1 MPSFFGTSPFPYLNH
16 YPFIL
21 SRISKLKNFF
31 SLLLLAITPVLY
43 AGTGQWTSP
52 TLSSNIPYTTL
63 SPTDPLKD
71 RNGKFMTIV
80 YLENLGF
87 KKISQ
92 HSNDDDVQAMVD
104 EGYRVIRLDYQ
115 GNAKAISPGINQDII
130 SINDQLNKGSMCGFS
145 SISPIRSYILMEGY
159 RIRRDVSYY
168 LDDPTVYNWPGS
180 PYTESQGDSLYMDI
194 IYPTSPSTPVPVLL
208 SFSYSNSYATLTGGK
223 LTDEHYHQRLFLG
236 YTLSIFDDSILEG
249 APAHGIAWAIADHPK
264 YCDWGQGK
272 PQGGNNKDYG
282 SIETN
287 PDAVRKV
294 KSAVRTL
301 RSVGESLGLNGEI
314 AIFGFSRGAT
324 AGSLAIGNLDV
335 PEFQDA
341 SRGLY
346 PDAND
351 HVQAAILGPGVFDY
365 TLLPQGRNEYKH
377 ATAVWG
383 DLSSHREEW
392 EKQGGSYLCT
402 SSSTAP
408 TLFFYN
414 STDDTYY
421 GTQVNTLKDKL
432 EQLNVDTDL
441 IKDFSNGH
449 AVPNDASSLQKI
461 YDFLTSHLSAPETL
475 ETIESTPSTQHL
487 HCSFDIQGCKSSSCK
502 GFKITDGQVVFIK

>member
-1 MPSFFGTSPFPYLNH
+1 MKHL
-16 YPFIL
+16 
-21 SRISKLKNFF
+21 F
-31 SLLLLAITPVLY
+31 SLLLLTLFPVLY
-43 AGTGQWTSP
+43 AGTGQWTSA
-52 TLSSNIPYTTL
+52 TLSSSIPYTTL
-63 SPTDPLKD
+63 SPTNALKD
-71 RNGKFMTIV
+71 RNGKYMTIV

-92 HSNDDDVQAMVD
+92 HSNDEDVQAMLD

-115 GNAKAISPGINQDII
+115 GNAKAVSPGINQDII

-194 IYPTSPSTPVPVLL
+194 IYPTSPTTPVPVLL
-208 SFSYSNSYATLTGGK
+208 SFSYSNSYATLSGGK
-223 LTDEHYHQRLFLG
+223 LTDEHYHQRLYLG
-236 YTLSIFDDSILEG
+236 YTLSMFDDSVLEG

-272 PQGGNNKDYG
+272 PKGGNNKDYG

-287 PDAVRKV
+287 PDAARKV

-301 RSVGESLGLNGEI
+301 RTVGESLGLNGEI
-314 AIFGFSRGAT
+314 AIFGFSRGAS

-383 DLSSHREEW
+383 DLSTHREDW
-392 EKQGGSYLCT
+392 ERQGGSYLCT

-432 EQLNVDTDL
+432 TQLNVDTDL

-449 AVPNDASSLQKI
+449 AVPNDLASLQKI
-461 YDFLTSHLSAPETL
+461 YDFLTSHLSVPEAL
-475 ETIESTPSTQHL
+475 ETIESNLSAQHP
-487 HCSFDIQGCKSSSCK
+487 HCSFDLQGCKSTSCK
-502 GFKITDGQVVFIK
+502 GFKITDGQIVFIK

>member
-1 MPSFFGTSPFPYLNH
+1 
-16 YPFIL
+16 
-21 SRISKLKNFF
+21 
-31 SLLLLAITPVLY
+31 
-43 AGTGQWTSP
+43 
-52 TLSSNIPYTTL
+52 
-63 SPTDPLKD
+63 
-71 RNGKFMTIV
+71 MTIV

-92 HSNDDDVQAMVD
+92 HSNDEDVQAMLD

-115 GNAKAISPGINQDII
+115 GNAKAVSPGINQDII

-168 LDDPTVYNWPGS
+168 LDDPTIYNWPGS

-194 IYPTSPSTPVPVLL
+194 IYPTSPTTPVPVLL
-208 SFSYSNSYATLTGGK
+208 SFSYSNSYATLSGGK
-223 LTDEHYHQRLFLG
+223 LTDEHYHQRLYLG
-236 YTLSIFDDSILEG
+236 YTLSMFDDSVLEG

-287 PDAVRKV
+287 PDAARKV

-301 RSVGESLGLNGEI
+301 RTVGESLGLNGEI

-383 DLSSHREEW
+383 DLSTHCEDWERQGQGQARPAQCRHRPH
-392 EKQGGSYLCT
+392 QGFLQRPRRPQRSGKPPEDLRLPDLPPLRTRSPRNHRVQPFGST
-402 SSSTAP
+402 SS
-408 TLFFYN
+408 LFFRPPGMQILLLQRLQN
-414 STDDTYY
+414 LRWP
-421 GTQVNTLKDKL
+421 GRLHQVILCLFFTH
-432 EQLNVDTDL
+432 TH
-441 IKDFSNGH
+441 F
-449 AVPNDASSLQKI
+449 
-461 YDFLTSHLSAPETL
+461 F
-475 ETIESTPSTQHL
+475 
-487 HCSFDIQGCKSSSCK
+487 
-502 GFKITDGQVVFIK
+502 FKKEIW

>member
-1 MPSFFGTSPFPYLNH
+1 MKHL
-16 YPFIL
+16 
-21 SRISKLKNFF
+21 F
-31 SLLLLAITPVLY
+31 SLLLLSLFPVLY
-43 AGTGQWTSP
+43 AGTGQWTSA
-52 TLSSNIPYTTL
+52 TLSSSIPYTTL
-63 SPTDPLKD
+63 SPTNALKD
-71 RNGKFMTIV
+71 RNGKYMTIV

-92 HSNDDDVQAMVD
+92 HSNDEDVQAMLD

-194 IYPTSPSTPVPVLL
+194 IYPTSPTTPVPVLL
-208 SFSYSNSYATLTGGK
+208 SFSYSNSYATLSGGK
-223 LTDEHYHQRLFLG
+223 LTDEHHHQRLYLG
-236 YTLSIFDDSILEG
+236 YTLSMFDDSVLEG

-272 PQGGNNKDYG
+272 PKGGNNKDYG

-287 PDAVRKV
+287 PDAARKV

-301 RSVGESLGLNGEI
+301 RTVGETL
-314 AIFGFSRGAT
+314 
-324 AGSLAIGNLDV
+324 V
-335 PEFQDA
+335 
-341 SRGLY
+341 Y

-383 DLSSHREEW
+383 DLSTHREDW
-392 EKQGGSYLCT
+392 ERQGGSYLCT

-432 EQLNVDTDL
+432 DQLNVDTDL

-449 AVPNDASSLQKI
+449 AVPNDLASLQKI
-461 YDFLTSHLSAPETL
+461 YDFLTSHLSVPEAL
-475 ETIESTPSTQHL
+475 ETIESNPSSQHP
-487 HCSFDIQGCKSSSCK
+487 HCSFDLQGCKSSSCK

>member
-1 MPSFFGTSPFPYLNH
+1 MKFLFLY
-16 YPFIL
+16 
-21 SRISKLKNFF
+21 
-31 SLLLLAITPVLY
+31 LLLIFSSALY
-43 AGTGQWTSP
+43 AGTGEWSSQ
-52 TLSSNIPYTTL
+52 TLSSKIPYTTHTPENAL
-63 SPTDPLKD
+63 QDQ
-71 RNGKFMTIV
+71 NGKYMTVV

-92 HSNDDDVQAMVD
+92 HSNDEDVQAMVD

-115 GNAKAISPGINQDII
+115 GNAKAVSPGINQDII
-130 SINDQLNKGSMCGFS
+130 LLNDQLNKGSLCGFS

-168 LDDPTVYNWPGS
+168 LDDPIVYNWPGS
-180 PYTESQGDSLYMDI
+180 PYTESQGDSLFMDI
-194 IYPTSPSTPVPVLL
+194 IYPTHPSIPVPVLL
-208 SFSYSNSYATLTGGK
+208 SFSYSNSYATLSGVK
-223 LTDEHYHQRLFLG
+223 ITDAHKHQRLLLG
-236 YTLSIFDDSILEG
+236 YTLSMFDDSILEG

-287 PDAVRKV
+287 PDAACKV

-301 RSVGESLGLNGEI
+301 RTVGESLGLNGEI

-341 SRGLY
+341 TRGLY
-346 PDAND
+346 PEAND

-365 TLLPQGRNEYKH
+365 TLLPEDKNEFKH

-383 DLSSHREEW
+383 ELSSNRNIW
-392 EKQGGSYLCT
+392 EQQGGSYLCT
-402 SSSTAP
+402 SSATAP

-414 STDDTYY
+414 TTDDDYY
-421 GTQVNTLKDKL
+421 GIQVNNLKDKL
-432 EQLNVDTDL
+432 DQLGVETELFQDYAY
-441 IKDFSNGH
+441 GH
-449 AVPNDASSLQKI
+449 AVPKDVESLEKI
-461 YDFLTSHLSAPETL
+461 YDFLTSHLSAHEVL
-475 ETIESTPSTQHL
+475 ETIEMVPSTNHCKLLDL
-487 HCSFDIQGCKSSSCK
+487 HGRKNTRCK
-502 GFKITDGQVVFIK
+502 GFHIKDGQIIFVK